1 MSTEFMR
8 RCNTFV
14 QAMEEIG
21 IYDSQAVEVHALKER
36 MLKGWN
42 CEEITFQLLGLI
54 GSCT

>member
-1 MSTEFMR
+1 
-8 RCNTFV
+8 
-14 QAMEEIG
+14 MEEIE
-21 IYDSQAVEVHALKER
+21 IYDSQAVEVHALKDR